1 MTTHSIVSAA
11 LMKRNQIAVGGGGED
26 ETAASTYCLFE
37 KYVRKCKV
45 KIEWWLMGHFQ
56 LLKLLSTPCPS
67 IDSNLFVHLAT
78 VSLPQNTLTVI
89 KFLSYYH
96 LDHAIM

>member
-1 MTTHSIVSAA
+1 MVFASYGMLTHQSFF
-11 LMKRNQIAVGGGGED
+11 VGNFSCHLILSLLWE
-26 ETAASTYCLFE
+26 
-37 KYVRKCKV
+37 
-45 KIEWWLMGHFQ
+45 MGMVVDGTF
-56 LLKLLSTPCPS
+56 PCPS

>member
-45 KIEWWLMGHFQ
+45 KIIYL
-56 LLKLLSTPCPS
+56 
-67 IDSNLFVHLAT
+67 VLA
-78 VSLPQNTLTVI
+78 VLGACCHVGC
-89 KFLSYYH
+89 FL
-96 LDHAIM
+96 